1 MKNKRCYLNNT
12 DICYNYAKLGD
23 ALWFLK
29 DMEIYRWL
37 MIIDSPV
44 LCDPCYWTLVMSW
57 RMRGLMLGSWSWRRP
72 RSRDVKSVWAP
83 QIEAVWSSGAAKMLK
98 EARNEIPLAIKLH
111 SNCDTLFVW
120 WKRVATQISSTL
132 GGGPMIKIKVFQISF
147 DVTNDNGYQLFND
160 YCKSNPKNDVY
171 DMLSFSDR

>member
-1 MKNKRCYLNNT
+1 MYEIWKIW
-12 DICYNYAKLGD
+12 DI
-23 ALWFLK
+23 LWFRK

-57 RMRGLMLGSWSWRRP
+57 CVRGLMLGSWSWRRP

-98 EARNEIPLAIKLH
+98 GARNEIPLTIKLH
-111 SNCDTLFVW
+111 SNCHTLFVW
-120 WKRVATQISSTL
+120 WKRAPTQNSSTL
-132 GGGPMIKIKVFQISF
+132 GGRPVIKIKVFQISF
-147 DVTNDNGYQLFND
+147 DDTNDNGYQSFYD
-160 YCKSNPKNDVY
+160 YCKSNPKIEICY
-171 DMLSFSDR
+171 MLSFFDR

>member
-1 MKNKRCYLNNT
+1 MLSKQHWYMFYEIWK
-12 DICYNYAKLGD
+12 IKD
-23 ALWFLK
+23 ALWFCK
-29 DMEIYRWL
+29 YMEIYRWL

-83 QIEAVWSSGAAKMLK
+83 QIEAVWSNGAAKMLK

-111 SNCDTLFVW
+111 SNSHALFVW

-147 DVTNDNGYQLFND
+147 DVTNDNG
-160 YCKSNPKNDVY
+160 
-171 DMLSFSDR
+171 